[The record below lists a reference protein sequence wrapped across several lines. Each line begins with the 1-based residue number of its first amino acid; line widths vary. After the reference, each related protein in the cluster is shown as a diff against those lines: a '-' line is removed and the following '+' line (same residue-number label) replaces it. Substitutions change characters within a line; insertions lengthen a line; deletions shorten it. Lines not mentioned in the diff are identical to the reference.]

1 MDEDEKELYR
11 IRGRLCALR
20 LITWML
26 RAASVVLGW
35 ALRVLPSRKKEGD

>member
-11 IRGRLCALR
+11 MRGRLCAIR

-26 RAASVVLGW
+26 RVASTVLGLV
-35 ALRVLPSRKKEGD
+35 LRVLPRWKESD

>member
-11 IRGRLCALR
+11 MRGRLCALQ

-26 RAASVVLGW
+26 RAVSVVLG
-35 ALRVLPSRKKEGD
+35 LVSRVLPTHKEDD